1 MFSVGLKTLAPLIIL
16 TILTSKLGISFY
28 GQYAIILSLFF
39 IFVVIGDLGLS
50 MEMPKRISK
59 NRLNLEEVSK
69 YATFY
74 LLTKIAISL
83 ALIFILFFLLETSLI
98 LKIIIL
104 LCLILKNVDPEVL
117 FMGLEEYGFIA
128 KVSFISKILHILLLL
143 IMDFSN
149 NGLEKVFLVQLFIFF
164 ITNVMFYYYLFY
176 KIKLRFK
183 FMPTNTASEIMRSS
197 LEFYFARFF
206 PNLYMQG
213 STYALSYSLP
223 IDLIA
228 IYAIA
233 LDFYKVGHT
242 VIGSIGRVLYTNLS
256 STQDFVLLKKV
267 TFVTLLTHFF
277 LVPVVY
283 FIGGHVLSVL
293 FDFDIEMLFQLSLLF
308 YVSLVFVIINCFWGY
323 PVFSAIG
330 KDRIGHICLISM
342 AVTYFTLLYLLIV
355 ISDLTIYSA
364 VLCIVAADF
373 VGTVI
378 RLIFAIDNRILP

>member
-1 MFSVGLKTLAPLIIL
+1 MFSVGLKTLAPLLIL

-28 GQYAIILSLFF
+28 GQYAVILSLFF
-39 IFVVIGDLGLS
+39 IFVLIGDLGLS

-69 YATFY
+69 YATLY

-83 ALIFILFFLLETSLI
+83 VLMFILFFLLETSLI

-104 LCLILKNVDPEVL
+104 LCLILKNIDPEVL

-128 KVSFISKILHILLLL
+128 KISFISKILHIVLLL

-149 NGLEKVFLVQLFIFF
+149 NGIEKVFLVQLLIFF
-164 ITNVMFYYYLFY
+164 TTNVLFYYYLFY

-183 FMPTNTASEIMRSS
+183 FMPTNTALEIMRSS

-213 STYALSYSLP
+213 STYALSYYIP

-233 LDFYKVGHT
+233 LDFYKLGHT
-242 VIGSIGRVLYTNLS
+242 VIGSIGRVLYSNLML
-256 STQDFVLLKKV
+256 TRNFELLKKITV
-267 TFVTLLTHFF
+267 ICLLAQFC
-277 LVPVVY
+277 LVPVIY
-283 FIGGHVLSVL
+283 FIGGHVLYTL
-293 FDFDIEMLFQLSLLF
+293 FDFDIELLYQLSLLF

-330 KDRIGHICLISM
+330 KDRIGHICVISM
-342 AVTYFTLLYLLIV
+342 AVTYFTLLFLLIL
-355 ISDLTIYSA
+355 INDLTIYSA
-364 VLCIVAADF
+364 VLCIIAADF
-373 VGTVI
+373 VGTVM
-378 RLIFAIDNRILP
+378 RLIFAINNRILP